1 MVHDEYDATLAP
13 AGIGSGGYVAKKKT
27 TGRKTARGRAAGRK
41 STRTAARRRAPAKRA
56 TAKKRLAPQKKTARR
71 KTAGR
76 AAATRKAPKKPAS
89 KPQSRLQT
97 AATAVRGA
105 VAGAVSAV
113 TERMPWASGQDDA
126 LSLLETDHRR
136 FEQLLKQG
144 EETTE
149 AAVKGRTEL
158 LKTITTELNLHELI
172 EEKVLYPALKLH
184 REAKDIVLESFQ
196 EHHVADV
203 IVRELQGTNVT
214 DEKWG
219 AKFKVL
225 KENIEHH
232 IQEEEGEMWRTAR
245 AVFTQEELRQLG
257 ARMARMKAEA
267 QRGS

>member
-1 MVHDEYDATLAP
+1 
-13 AGIGSGGYVAKKKT
+13 VAK
-27 TGRKTARGRAAGRK
+27 
-41 STRTAARRRAPAKRA
+41 
-56 TAKKRLAPQKKTARR
+56 KKTARR
-71 KTAGR
+71 KTTARNTRSRKAARPARKKSTARQSTARKRPAARKTARRKAAAR
-76 AAATRKAPKKPAS
+76 AAATRTTRKKPAP
-89 KPQSRLQT
+89 KPQSRLAT

-105 VAGAVSAV
+105 VAGAVAAV
-113 TERMPWASGQDDA
+113 AERMPWTSGEPDA
-126 LSLLETDHRR
+126 LSLLEKDHRR
-136 FEQLLKQG
+136 FEQLLKRG

-184 REAKDIVLESFQ
+184 PEAKDIVLESFQ

-203 IVRELQGTNVT
+203 IVKELQQTAVT
-214 DEKWG
+214 DEQWG

-245 AVFTQEELRQLG
+245 AVFSQEELQQLG
-257 ARMARMKAEA
+257 ARMARMKQEE
-267 QRGS
+267 QRGR